1 MVETN
6 SSKESGNSFSFK
18 IIMVGEAGVGK
29 TCIVN
34 RLVKNSFSNVEA
46 NVGANF
52 SSKTISVQPSSFLKP
67 ERVKL

>member
-1 MVETN
+1 MVEIS
-6 SSKESGNSFSFK
+6 SSKDGGNSFSFK
-18 IIMVGEAGVGK
+18 VIMVGEAGVGK

-52 SSKTISVQPSSFLKP
+52 SSKVMTVQPSCFQQP
-67 ERVKL
+67 EKVKL